1 MNKKKIKKSLM
12 EYTVPKYEVSA
23 FEKTIKTI
31 HKMTFSNADK
41 RMNSID
47 FFISQIG
54 FIRKRTWI
62 IQFLVLC
69 TICALL
75 FNTSRDNNSFYEILS
90 LVSVAVPLFILT
102 NIEEIAKVYNNSV
115 LEIEFSTKNTLH
127 KIIATR
133 MIVFGVSDL
142 LFMCVILLLA
152 KQIIDINTLYII
164 IYILVPFNL
173 MCIGCLEIINRNRG
187 KSTNYYCMI
196 YGTSLVLLIFMLGT
210 FKNSIYQFE
219 SIEQWLIIF
228 LVTSVILIHEIKKTW
243 KHLCSFENIII

>member
-1 MNKKKIKKSLM
+1 M

-115 LEIEFSTKNTLH
+115 LEIEFSTK
-127 KIIATR
+127 
-133 MIVFGVSDL
+133 
-142 LFMCVILLLA
+142 
-152 KQIIDINTLYII
+152 YI
-164 IYILVPFNL
+164 
-173 MCIGCLEIINRNRG
+173 
-187 KSTNYYCMI
+187 T
-196 YGTSLVLLIFMLGT
+196 
-210 FKNSIYQFE
+210 
-219 SIEQWLIIF
+219 
-228 LVTSVILIHEIKKTW
+228 
-243 KHLCSFENIII
+243 